1 MKSMKK
7 TNLLNS
13 NKGIS
18 LVELIVVI
26 TIMVILAG
34 VVTPKLIKYTD
45 DAKKAKD
52 LEAART
58 IGTSLERLLILD
70 EQAYAQ
76 WSAVG
81 KRGSHVE
88 YQVVDYMGETYEL
101 SNVFE
106 FAMTTKRKGVLR
118 DARGDCSYLR
128 NALIDEIARNNLR
141 LNYTK
146 YSCGLLRIGKRLSD
160 GRVEVWICPVPNN
173 TDGEGRT
180 NGWLYYR
187 LYPDPDPRFMT
198 DEAPVGI
205 NAKGMTGRTF

>member
-1 MKSMKK
+1 MKK
-7 TNLLNS
+7 ENLLK
-13 NKGIS
+13 NKGVS
-18 LVELIVVI
+18 FVELIVVI
-26 TIMVILAG
+26 AIMGVLA
-34 VVTPKLIKYTD
+34 VVVLPQLIKYTD

-70 EQAYAQ
+70 ETASAQ
-76 WSAVG
+76 WNAVG
-81 KRGSHVE
+81 KHGSHVE

-106 FAMTTKRKGVLR
+106 FAMTTKRNGILR
-118 DARGDCSYLR
+118 DARGDCGYLR
-128 NALIDEIARNNLR
+128 TALIDEIARNNLR

-187 LYPDPDPRFMT
+187 LYPDPDPRFMSN
-198 DEAPVGI
+198 EAPVGI
-205 NAKGMTGRTF
+205 NAKGQSGRTF